1 MQAGG
6 FTPEQGLTM
15 HHASRIPTW
24 LARATARA
32 AATLAIVALAL
43 AAPAQASGQ
52 VEIKD
57 FGFYDLSVDGSVPA
71 PEDISGSRNIVSN
84 IRLQRQTEEIDAQLG
99 RSFGFRFRVTD
110 PALHGQT
117 LTLRTIFPPLT
128 NPESKRTMV
137 TQDRPFTGSSEVLYD
152 GYRFDYDWEM
162 AEGIWTF
169 QVLHKGRVIAEK
181 KFKVIIPMN

>member
-1 MQAGG
+1 M
-6 FTPEQGLTM
+6 T
-15 HHASRIPTW
+15 HAHRTKTW
-24 LARATARA
+24 LARA
-32 AATLAIVALAL
+32 LAPLAVLVFAL
-43 AAPAQASGQ
+43 AAPVWASGQ

-57 FGFYDLSVDGSVPA
+57 YGFYDLSVDGSVPA

-99 RSFGFRFRVTD
+99 RSFGFRFRITD
-110 PALHGQT
+110 PALYGQQ

-137 TQDRPFTGSSEVLYD
+137 TQDRPFTGTNEVLYD

-169 QVLHKGRVIAEK
+169 QILHNGKVIGEK

>member
-1 MQAGG
+1 MQ
-6 FTPEQGLTM
+6 
-15 HHASRIPTW
+15 HASRISGW
-24 LARATARA
+24 FARLAAP
-32 AATLAIVALAL
+32 LAIVAFAF
-43 AAPAQASGQ
+43 AAPAQAAGE

-71 PEDISGSRNIVSN
+71 PDDVSGSRNIVSN

-99 RSFGFRFRVTD
+99 RSFGFRFRIAD
-110 PALHGQT
+110 PKLYGQT

-128 NPESKRTMV
+128 NPESKRTMT
-137 TQDRPFTGSSEVLYD
+137 TQDRTFVGSSELLYD

-169 QVLHKGRVIAEK
+169 QILHKGRVISEK

>member
-1 MQAGG
+1 MTQAY
-6 FTPEQGLTM
+6 
-15 HHASRIPTW
+15 RIPFPFR
-24 LARATARA
+24 RAFAPLLVLT
-32 AATLAIVALAL
+32 LAL
-43 AAPAQASGQ
+43 AAPAWASGQ

-71 PEDISGSRNIVSN
+71 PEDISGSRNVVSN

-110 PALHGQT
+110 PALMGKQ
-117 LTLRTIFPPLT
+117 LTLRTVFPPLT
-128 NPESKRTMV
+128 NPESKRTMT
-137 TQDRPFTGSSEVLYD
+137 TQDRPFIGSSELLYD

-169 QVLHKGRVIAEK
+169 QILHNGKVIGEK

>member
-1 MQAGG
+1 MQ
-6 FTPEQGLTM
+6 
-15 HHASRIPTW
+15 HVHRIAVW
-24 LARATARA
+24 FARA
-32 AATLAIVALAL
+32 LAPILFLALAL
-43 AAPAQASGQ
+43 AAPARASGTGQ

-84 IRLQRQTEEIDAQLG
+84 IRLQRQTDEIDAQLG
-99 RSFGFRFRVTD
+99 RSFGYRFRITD
-110 PALHGQT
+110 PALMGQQ
-117 LTLRTIFPPLT
+117 LTLRTIFPPLS
-128 NPESKRTMV
+128 NPESKRTMT
-137 TQDRPFTGSSEVLYD
+137 TQDRSFVGTSELLYD

-181 KFKVIIPMN
+181 KFKVIIPLN

>member
-1 MQAGG
+1 
-6 FTPEQGLTM
+6 M
-15 HHASRIPTW
+15 HHAHRTSTW
-24 LARATARA
+24 FARVLAP
-32 AATLAIVALAL
+32 LALLALAL

-71 PEDISGSRNIVSN
+71 PDDISGSRNIVSN

-99 RSFGFRFRVTD
+99 RSFGFRFRITD
-110 PALHGQT
+110 PALYGQQ

-128 NPESKRTMV
+128 NPESKRTMS
-137 TQDRPFTGSSEVLYD
+137 TQDRHFTGTGELLYD

-169 QVLHKGRVIAEK
+169 QVLHNGKVIAEK

>member
-1 MQAGG
+1 MQHVHR
-6 FTPEQGLTM
+6 FQL
-15 HHASRIPTW
+15 W
-24 LARATARA
+24 LARG
-32 AATLAIVALAL
+32 LAPLALLALAL

-52 VEIKD
+52 VHIED
-57 FGFYDLSVDGSVPA
+57 YGFYDMSVDGSVPA

-99 RSFGFRFRVTD
+99 RSFGFRFRIAD
-110 PALHGQT
+110 RSLHGRQ

-137 TQDRPFTGSSEVLYD
+137 TQDRPFTASNELLYD

-169 QVLHKGRVIAEK
+169 QILHNGKVIGEK
-181 KFKVIIPMN
+181 KFKVIIPLN

>member
-1 MQAGG
+1 MTYAHRTQ
-6 FTPEQGLTM
+6 L
-15 HHASRIPTW
+15 W
-24 LARATARA
+24 LARA
-32 AATLAIVALAL
+32 LAPLFVLALAL
-43 AAPAQASGQ
+43 ATPAQASGQ

-71 PEDISGSRNIVSN
+71 PEDISRSRNIVSN

-99 RSFGFRFRVTD
+99 RSFGFRFRIAD
-110 PALHGQT
+110 PALHGQQ

-137 TQDRPFTGSSEVLYD
+137 TQDRPFTGSNELLYD

-169 QVLHKGRVIAEK
+169 QILHNGKVIGEK

>member
-1 MQAGG
+1 M
-6 FTPEQGLTM
+6 THT
-15 HHASRIPTW
+15 HRIRTW
-24 LARATARA
+24 LARA
-32 AATLAIVALAL
+32 LAPLAGLALAL
-43 AAPAQASGQ
+43 AAPVQASGQ

-71 PEDISGSRNIVSN
+71 PDDISGSRNIVSN

-99 RSFGFRFRVTD
+99 RSFGFRFRIAD
-110 PALHGQT
+110 PALHGQQ

-128 NPESKRTMV
+128 NPESKRTMS
-137 TQDRPFTGSSEVLYD
+137 TQDRPFTGTSEVLYD

-169 QVLHKGRVIAEK
+169 QILHNGKVIGEK

>member
-1 MQAGG
+1 MQ
-6 FTPEQGLTM
+6 
-15 HHASRIPTW
+15 HAHRIPVW
-24 LARATARA
+24 LARA
-32 AATLAIVALAL
+32 LAPILVLALALAL
-43 AAPAQASGQ
+43 AAPARASGQ

-71 PEDISGSRNIVSN
+71 PEDVSGSRNIVSN
-84 IRLQRQTEEIDAQLG
+84 IRLQRQTQEIDAQLG
-99 RSFGFRFRVTD
+99 RSFGYRFRVTD
-110 PALHGQT
+110 PALMGQT

-128 NPESKRTMV
+128 NPESKRTV
-137 TQDRPFTGSSEVLYD
+137 TTQDRPFVGTGELLYD

-181 KFKVIIPMN
+181 KFKVIIPLN

>member
-1 MQAGG
+1 MTQV
-6 FTPEQGLTM
+6 
-15 HHASRIPTW
+15 HRIRFW
-24 LARATARA
+24 LARTVAPF
-32 AATLAIVALAL
+32 IVLALAL

-57 FGFYDLSVDGSVPA
+57 YGFYDMSVDGSVPA
-71 PEDISGSRNIVSN
+71 PEDISGSRNVVSN

-99 RSFGFRFRVTD
+99 RSFGFRFRITD
-110 PALHGQT
+110 PALYGRQ

-128 NPESKRTMV
+128 NPESRRTMT
-137 TQDRPFTGSSEVLYD
+137 TQDRPFTGTSELLYD

-169 QVLHKGRVIAEK
+169 QVLHNGKVITEK

>member
-1 MQAGG
+1 
-6 FTPEQGLTM
+6 M
-15 HHASRIPTW
+15 HHAHRLRLW
-24 LARATARA
+24 FARA
-32 AATLAIVALAL
+32 LAPLAVLALAL

-71 PEDISGSRNIVSN
+71 PEDVSGTRNIVSN

-99 RSFGFRFRVTD
+99 RSFGFRFRISD
-110 PALHGQT
+110 PALYGQT

-128 NPESKRTMV
+128 NPESKRTMT
-137 TQDRPFTGSSEVLYD
+137 TQDRQFTATGETLYD

-169 QVLHKGRVIAEK
+169 QILHNGKVIGEK